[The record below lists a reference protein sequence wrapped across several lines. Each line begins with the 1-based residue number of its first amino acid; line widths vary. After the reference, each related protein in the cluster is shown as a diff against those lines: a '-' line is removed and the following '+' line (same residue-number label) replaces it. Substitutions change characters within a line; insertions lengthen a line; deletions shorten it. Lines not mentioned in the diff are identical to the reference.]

1 MIGCVITRRV
11 SEFAQPRA
19 NLLYAAS
26 LPDHNNLQDDAPCG
40 RQIVVG
46 TPLGGDIGDDVVD
59 AAAVAVAVGAIA
71 AVGVA
76 RRSRSPRSL
85 PPAESGTRQGAAVRG
100 PRWHNVKHFVKY
112 RNAGKYVD

>member
-59 AAAVAVAVGAIA
+59 SSF
-71 AVGVA
+71 
-76 RRSRSPRSL
+76 RMFLFMLELS
-85 PPAESGTRQGAAVRG
+85 
-100 PRWHNVKHFVKY
+100 
-112 RNAGKYVD
+112 AGSSFNCS